1 MISLVLMDASDTLLA
16 SGKGVRWPR
25 HDGVHPRVQAGG
37 GGAVGDKRA
46 PPDADRRR
54 ARHPALA
61 AAALAEVDPR
71 PWLEADDP
79 AGRHHA
85 CPAVA
90 SAGGPSP
97 ADLASENAWLQ
108 RELERARA
116 ERDIL
121 ARIPQMDQAFSTT
134 WSESAIQSNV
144 LPRSDR
150 RKRGRTAGERR
161 NRRFRQDFCGV
172 RARRRH
178 PSGES
183 GFREG
188 HLPAELRWIRGMGL
202 RHRDT
207 SRESR

>member
-121 ARIPQMDQAFSTT
+121 
-134 WSESAIQSNV
+134 EKAIS
-144 LPRSDR
+144 R
-150 RKRGRTAGERR
+150 RNSGGYGGWVFGIGTPHAKAGECPLSRGNPWSDGAMVEACCQAWNGLANEHGR
-161 NRRFRQDFCGV
+161 
-172 RARRRH
+172 
-178 PSGES
+178 
-183 GFREG
+183 
-188 HLPAELRWIRGMGL
+188 IRS
-202 RHRDT
+202 HT
-207 SRESR
+207 SYPWPPCVTS